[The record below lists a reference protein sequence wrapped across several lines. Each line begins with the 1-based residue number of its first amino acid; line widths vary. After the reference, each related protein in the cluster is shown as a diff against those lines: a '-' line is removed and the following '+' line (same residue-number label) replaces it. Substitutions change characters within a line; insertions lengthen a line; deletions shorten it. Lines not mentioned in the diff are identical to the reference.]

1 MESIYKAKLELI
13 KFIEEGRFT
22 NLDEKIFEE
31 DTSKQ
36 KRYKKRDHY
45 RAN

>member
-1 MESIYKAKLELI
+1 MENIYKTRLELI
-13 KFIEEGRFT
+13 EFFEERRFT

-36 KRYKKRDHY
+36 KEYKKQNHY
-45 RAN
+45 RDN

>member
-1 MESIYKAKLELI
+1 MESIYKAKLRLI
-13 KFIEEGRFT
+13 EFFEKIRFT

-36 KRYKKRDHY
+36 KRYKKQDHY